1 MAFDSTRLA
10 AEVLTTSQAA
20 RLCGVSAETIRRWI
34 RTKGLPAY
42 NTQLG
47 LNIRIR
53 RDDLEAFARS
63 HNILLQTADQET
75 PTPRLPEAPA
85 SPPPPDRL

>member
-1 MAFDSTRLA
+1 MDVSLSPSPSI
-10 AEVLTTSQAA
+10 LTTREAA
-20 RLCGVSAETIRRWI
+20 RYCGVSAETIRRWI

-53 RDDLEAFARS
+53 REDLEAFARQ
-63 HNILLQTADQET
+63 HNILL
-75 PTPRLPEAPA
+75 PGRLMPDVDE
-85 SPPPPDRL
+85 PPDTTPD

>member
-1 MAFDSTRLA
+1 METAPVTDI
-10 AEVLTTSQAA
+10 LTTTEAA
-20 RLCGVSAETIRRWI
+20 RFCGVSAETIRRWI

-53 RDDLEAFARS
+53 RADLEAFAHQ
-63 HNILLQTADQET
+63 HNILLPGNAPQ
-75 PTPRLPEAPA
+75 PEAPPA
-85 SPPPPDRL
+85 SPPPEG

>member
-1 MAFDSTRLA
+1 MEVDSTHLA

-53 RDDLEAFARS
+53 RDDLAAFARL
-63 HNILLQTADQET
+63 HNILLQAADLET
-75 PTPRLPEAPA
+75 PEHQLPGVSA
-85 SPPPPDRL
+85 SPPPPNSR